1 MSARLLARLR
11 RADGTASVEL
21 IGVLPALLVVVLI
34 AGQIAAA
41 GYALWSAALAARA
54 GARAAA
60 VGADSARAA
69 RGALPS
75 LLREKADVRGGEA
88 VTVRVGVPRLVPAL
102 PRFDVA
108 ARTRLLPEPPI
119 G

>member
-1 MSARLLARLR
+1 MPAPLLARLR

-21 IGVLPALLVVVLI
+21 IGVLPALLLVVLI
-34 AGQIAAA
+34 AGQIAMA

-54 GARAAA
+54 GARAAV
-60 VGADSARAA
+60 VGADSGRAA
-69 RGALPS
+69 RGTLPS
-75 LLREKADVRGGEA
+75 LLREGALVRGGKV
-88 VTVRVGVPRLVPAL
+88 VTVRVGVPRLLPAL

-108 ARTRLLPEPPI
+108 AGTALSPEPPI

>member
-1 MSARLLARLR
+1 MPARLLARLR

-21 IGVLPALLVVVLI
+21 IGVLPALLLVVLI

-54 GARAAA
+54 GARAAV
-60 VGADSARAA
+60 VGADRGRAA
-69 RGALPS
+69 RRALPS
-75 LLREKADVRGGEA
+75 LLREGAVVRGGEV
-88 VTVRVGVPRLVPAL
+88 VTVRVGVPRLLPAL

-108 ARTRLLPEPPI
+108 AGTGLSPAPHI